1 LARHLLIAIRLF
13 FKNELESIR
22 QAGTFKRERVIT
34 SQQQAAINVQER
46 KGSVLNFCANNYLGL
61 SNEPRLIKAAKAT
74 LDTHGFG
81 LSSVRF
87 ICGTQDIH
95 KTLEEKIS
103 AFHGTGDT
111 ILYAS
116 CFDANAG
123 VFEAL
128 LDENDMIFTD
138 ALNHASIIDGI
149 RLSKAQ
155 RFIYRH
161 LDLSHLEEGLSQ
173 SKAKIKFIVTDG
185 VFSMDGDIAPLPQI
199 CQLADKYKAI
209 LMIDDCHATGFLG
222 KSGKGTP
229 ELHGVEGRIDIINS
243 TLGKA
248 LGGAT
253 GGYTTGRKE
262 AIELL
267 RQKSRPY
274 LFSNSV
280 APSIVGA
287 SIKCFDI
294 LSTSTLLIDKLSN
307 NTKLFRTEMKKAG
320 FIISGHDQCPIAPVM
335 LGDAGLATTFANK
348 MLEQGIYVVGFSHPV
363 VPIGKA
369 RIRVQLSSSHSQ
381 EQIQRAIKAFIDIG
395 KSLNVI

>member
-1 LARHLLIAIRLF
+1 V
-13 FKNELESIR
+13 ELRI
-22 QAGTFKRERVIT
+22 F
-34 SQQQAAINVQER
+34 
-46 KGSVLNFCANNYLGL
+46 
-61 SNEPRLIKAAKAT
+61 IKLWK
-74 LDTHGFG
+74 
-81 LSSVRF
+81 
-87 ICGTQDIH
+87 
-95 KTLEEKIS
+95 KKIS

-229 ELHGVEGRIDIINS
+229 ELHGVEGSIDIINS